1 MRAWAQDNVSHV
13 ATMTSGDFYGSEQSV
28 IMPSED
34 TVNIVFR
41 WLGGVI
47 VVVVVMVYIQVRAG
61 GRHCSQGWPETP
73 GWGGGGLL
81 LYECQGSH

>member
-13 ATMTSGDFYGSEQSV
+13 ATMSGGDFYGSEQSV

-41 WLGGVI
+41 LLG
-47 VVVVVMVYIQVRAG
+47 
-61 GRHCSQGWPETP
+61 E
-73 GWGGGGLL
+73 
-81 LYECQGSH
+81 LY

>member
-13 ATMTSGDFYGSEQSV
+13 ATMSSGDFYGSEQSV

-41 WLGGVI
+41 WLGQGLI
-47 VVVVVMVYIQVRAG
+47 FVRDSDG
-61 GRHCSQGWPETP
+61 LYPGLTRGWRQFSRL
-73 GWGGGGLL
+73 G
-81 LYECQGSH
+81 